1 MSLDRDLDLAQLRA
15 LAAAVDEGTLDGAAR
30 RLHVTPSAVSQ
41 RLKALE
47 TAAGRVLLVRSRPVR
62 PTASGEALL
71 RLARQVE
78 LLAADTAA
86 LLDGPG
92 GARAAS
98 IAVAVN
104 ADSLATW
111 LLPGLVP
118 LAGQVSLELHRED
131 QARTGDLLR
140 AGVVMAAVTAQA
152 EPVPGCSV
160 ERLGAMRYRPR
171 ASRAFVQRWMPDG
184 ATPAALA
191 AAPMVVF
198 DRDDRLQHDY
208 LHRRTRGRGA
218 EVPAQHRV
226 PASADFL
233 TAVRLGYGWGM
244 LPDLQLDGR
253 GPDEDELVELD
264 PRGAVDVVLYWQ
276 QWRLRTPALDLV
288 ARHVLAAARTRL
300 RPGR

>member
-1 MSLDRDLDLAQLRA
+1 MTLGPDLDLAHLRA
-15 LAAAVDEGTLDGAAR
+15 LAAAVDEGSLDGAAR

-78 LLAADTAA
+78 LLTADAAA
-86 LLDGPG
+86 LLEGTGPG
-92 GARAAS
+92 RAPVVP
-98 IAVAVN
+98 VAVN
-104 ADSLATW
+104 ADSLSTW
-111 LLPGLVP
+111 VLPALAP
-118 LAGQVSLELHRED
+118 LAGELCLELHRED

-140 AGVVMAAVTAQA
+140 SGAVMAAVTSEAA
-152 EPVPGCSV
+152 PVPGCSV

-171 ASRAFVQRWMPDG
+171 AARSFAERWFPEG

-191 AAPMVVF
+191 AAPVVVF

-208 LHRRTRGRGA
+208 LHRRARGR
-218 EVPAQHRV
+218 EVPRPPQHRV

-233 TAVRLGYGWGM
+233 EAVRLGYGWGM
-244 LPDLQLDGR
+244 LPDLQLGAADG
-253 GPDEDELVELD
+253 GLVVLD
-264 PRGAVDVVLYWQ
+264 PRGAVDVALHWQ
-276 QWRLRTPALDLV
+276 QWKLRSPALDRV
-288 ARHVLAAARTRL
+288 AAAVLAAGREHL
-300 RPGR
+300 HRPR